1 MMNRQG
7 HRDGSQAIEPPAVA
21 SQRSDQRSSNRAAVD
36 RRRRGKLFR
45 LLWPFTSYIITNLT
59 VAFFW
64 FYFFV
69 LNKTTVI
76 GRSNVGDHRNTILL
90 SNHQSMIDSFLV
102 GLAAY
107 FPKSL
112 VKPHLMPWNPAAV
125 ENFYKTPLLA
135 WLADNWKC
143 IPVRPGRR
151 DMRVLSR
158 MTELLPHSVMT
169 LFPEG
174 TRTRDGSVGEGRPGA
189 GLIALATQARV
200 IPVAIHGMNE
210 VLPIGRKIPRMFK
223 RIYVSYGP
231 VVEYADL
238 LDRGR
243 CKETAQQLVDR
254 AVEAI
259 RRQHSDLTREAATA

>member
-1 MMNRQG
+1 MS
-7 HRDGSQAIEPPAVA
+7 DGAQIIDAPAA
-21 SQRSDQRSSNRAAVD
+21 PERRVD
-36 RRRRGKLFR
+36 RGGRNGVTAERRRRGKLFR
-45 LLWPFTSYIITNLT
+45 LLWPFTSYIVTNLT

-151 DMRVLSR
+151 DMGVLRR
-158 MTELLPHSVMT
+158 MIELLPHSVMT

-174 TRTRDGSVGEGRPGA
+174 TRTRDGSVGGGRPGA
-189 GLIALATQARV
+189 GLIALATKARV

-210 VLPIGRKIPRMFK
+210 VLPIGRVLPRMFR

-231 VVEYADL
+231 KVDYADL

-243 CKETAQQLVDR
+243 CKETAQLLVDR
-254 AVEAI
+254 AIEAI
-259 RRQHSDLTREAATA
+259 RSQHAELTKVAATA

>member
-1 MMNRQG
+1 MLNEQ
-7 HRDGSQAIEPPAVA
+7 SY
-21 SQRSDQRSSNRAAVD
+21 RAAAA
-36 RRRRGKLFR
+36 RPRRGKLFR
-45 LLWPFTSYIITNLT
+45 LLWPITSYIVTNLT
-59 VAFFW
+59 VALFW
-64 FYFFV
+64 VYFFV

-76 GRSNVGDHRNTILL
+76 GRSHVGDHRNTLLL

-125 ENFYKTPLLA
+125 ENFYRTPILG

-151 DMRVLSR
+151 DMRVLRR

-174 TRTRDGSVGEGRPGA
+174 TRTRDGSVGDGRPGA
-189 GLIALATQARV
+189 GLIALATNARV
-200 IPVAIHGMNE
+200 IPVAIHGMHE
-210 VLPIGRKIPRMFK
+210 VLPIGRVLPRMFK
-223 RIYVSYGP
+223 RIYVCYGP

-243 CKETAQQLVDR
+243 GKETAQQLVDR

-259 RRQHSDLTREAATA
+259 RGQHAELTRIAATA